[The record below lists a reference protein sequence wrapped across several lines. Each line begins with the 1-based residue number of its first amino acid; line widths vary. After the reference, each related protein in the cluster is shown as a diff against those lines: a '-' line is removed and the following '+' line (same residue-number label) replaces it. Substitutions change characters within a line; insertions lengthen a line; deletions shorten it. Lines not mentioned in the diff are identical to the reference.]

1 MTRSSLRCRWSDE
14 ESVSQ
19 TWRWEALT
27 HSLAV
32 GAAARSCRR
41 HVFDSGSVW
50 FTAGVRSDESLDFSD
65 RTCSRRM
72 TSEEYYETYRRLF
85 IENNLPPRHFLGVS
99 SSSSVQLGDFDSAVR
114 SSVPE
119 RRREEEDEKP
129 SGGRTNQRQRPSGRK
144 SKPPSELHKAGECVS
159 ACGQLVRP
167 PSL

>member
-65 RTCSRRM
+65 RTCTLVSHWSNQQQQQETVDQTLRR
-72 TSEEYYETYRRLF
+72 S
-85 IENNLPPRHFLGVS
+85 GS
-99 SSSSVQLGDFDSAVR
+99 SFCSVE
-114 SSVPE
+114 PE
-119 RRREEEDEKP
+119 HVEPD
-129 SGGRTNQRQRPSGRK
+129 N
-144 SKPPSELHKAGECVS
+144 
-159 ACGQLVRP
+159 
-167 PSL
+167 